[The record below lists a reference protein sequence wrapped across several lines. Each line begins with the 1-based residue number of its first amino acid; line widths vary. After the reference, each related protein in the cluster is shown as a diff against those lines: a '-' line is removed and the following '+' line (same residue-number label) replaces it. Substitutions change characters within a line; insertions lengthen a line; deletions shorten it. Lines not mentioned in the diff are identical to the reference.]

1 MEEQVVGV
9 LEGVLVIRLVARAIV
24 VWLVAPHVR

>member
-9 LEGVLVIRLVARAIV
+9 LEGVPVIRLAVRAIV
-24 VWLVAPHVR
+24 VWLVASHVR